1 MYCSS
6 RDPTIMLQHFADLQ
20 RAKVRTI
27 VVSWWGQVHKQE
39 STDNQELSTDL
50 TVALLLT
57 LADVTLRAVSVCFHL
72 EPHPGRSA
80 SSTLEDMQYIYKK
93 YGHHSFLTRRKGD
106 GRVVFCIYDSYHI
119 SPADWAE
126 IFTPTGDCTK
136 AVHTRPEM

>member
-1 MYCSS
+1 
-6 RDPTIMLQHFADLQ
+6 MLQHFADLQ

-80 SSTLEDMQYIYKK
+80 SSTLEVGPPLLSDAQE
-93 YGHHSFLTRRKGD
+93 G
-106 GRVVFCIYDSYHI
+106 GRPGGVLHL
-119 SPADWAE
+119 
-126 IFTPTGDCTK
+126 
-136 AVHTRPEM
+136 